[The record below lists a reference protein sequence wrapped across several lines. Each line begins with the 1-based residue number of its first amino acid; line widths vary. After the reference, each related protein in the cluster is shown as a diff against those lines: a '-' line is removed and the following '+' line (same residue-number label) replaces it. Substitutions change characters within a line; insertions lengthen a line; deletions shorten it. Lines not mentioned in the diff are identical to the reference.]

1 MNTKAKLK
9 DTMKTSLG
17 GGLSASKGVDSIFT
31 ATAHTKVVEETEPHQ
46 EIQPKVKAVPKQK
59 KPDPMDKI
67 TVPMSYRIK
76 EAIDDLA
83 KAINRNGQK
92 KKERITAN
100 SVIRGVLQ
108 LITSMDVDVSNIDS
122 EDSLKKAILKAITEA
137 RR

>member
-1 MNTKAKLK
+1 MNMKAKLK
-9 DTMKTSLG
+9 DTMKASLG
-17 GGLSASKGVDSIFT
+17 GGLSASKGADSIFT
-31 ATAHTKVVEETEPHQ
+31 ATAHTQVVEETEPQ

-76 EAIDDLA
+76 EAVDDLA

-100 SVIRGVLQ
+100 SVIRSVLQ